1 MNKTNSVPVNYEQE
15 AEQQGEVVR
24 IDYDTRDYAEG
35 TGVARTNTAYV
46 YLPYG
51 YDEHSDRR
59 YNVLYFVH
67 GHYGTVATTFE
78 AENGLVRKL
87 LDPWR
92 NTSIM
97 HCRFFPERAEY
108 LQASD
113 YCQHR
118 ERCDSFTTSIP
129 MKTSGRMHAR
139 TIRDFFPFV
148 ESRANRLSS
157 FVPAVVIMG
166 YTGHSEYTPDDPP
179 TYVIIGEDDAIA
191 SPSTMRR
198 RVENL
203 QGVGIDAEFHL
214 LPDLRHGFGLGR
226 GTTADGWHED
236 AVRFWEKYISRKN
249 GTSYRK

>member
-67 GHYGTVATTFE
+67 GHYGTAATTFE

-97 HCRFFPERAEY
+97 HCRFFPNGQNTY
-108 LQASD
+108 KHLTTASTVKD
-113 YCQHR
+113 V
-118 ERCDSFTTSIP
+118 T
-129 MKTSGRMHAR
+129 
-139 TIRDFFPFV
+139 
-148 ESRANRLSS
+148 L
-157 FVPAVVIMG
+157 
-166 YTGHSEYTPDDPP
+166 
-179 TYVIIGEDDAIA
+179 
-191 SPSTMRR
+191 
-198 RVENL
+198 
-203 QGVGIDAEFHL
+203 
-214 LPDLRHGFGLGR
+214 LRHLFR
-226 GTTADGWHED
+226 
-236 AVRFWEKYISRKN
+236 
-249 GTSYRK
+249 